1 MIYGKKPEVS
11 SIDSGEE
18 RKKKAGFPN
27 IRIKQT
33 LFEDGNLCQSEHWQ
47 V

>member
-1 MIYGKKPEVS
+1 MIYGKKLEVA

-27 IRIKQT
+27 IHIK
-33 LFEDGNLCQSEHWQ
+33 
-47 V
+47 